1 MEHPS
6 TFWGLMIREPPI
18 LTISPVH
25 QKSQKTFISLKNS
38 LISALYIANLRYFSP
53 SSSSQVSMDT
63 RIDITPDIAPDIA
76 PDIQPVIH

>member
-25 QKSQKTFISLKNS
+25 RKSQPTFISLKNF
-38 LISALYIANLRYFSP
+38 LILALYIANLRHFSP

-63 RIDITPDIAPDIA
+63 RPDIAPNIA
-76 PDIQPVIH
+76 PDIQLVAH